1 MTTISDIDYTH
12 PDTFAEGVLHE
23 DLAALRRNSPVVW
36 VPQEPGIGGYPD
48 DGYWLVTS
56 HELVREVSRNG
67 KLWSSWENTAMS
79 RLQDHSAEAQVPMQ
93 RALMLNQDGTEHS
106 DIRRIISRGFTP
118 RAVNGLRDA
127 LTARARD
134 IAERAQAGEQ
144 GNFVA
149 EDANELPVQAI
160 ADLLGVPQED
170 RMKLLD
176 WSDRM
181 TGADEGHNP
190 MDAMA
195 ELVGYSYQIA
205 AERQAAPQ
213 DDIITKLVEAN
224 DDGRLTPEE
233 FGYFMILLVVA
244 GSETTRNSIGLGM
257 IAMLEHPEQWEKF
270 KAERPETAADEII
283 RWASPVMSFHRT
295 ATEDTVLGGQDI
307 QKGQRVVMLYASAN
321 FDEEVFDDPTT
332 FDITRSPN
340 PHVAFGG
347 TGPHYCVGANLARLQ
362 VELMFNAIADV
373 MPDIT
378 LLGDP
383 VRVRSGW
390 LNSLKS
396 FEVNYGQ
403 CPVAH

>member
-1 MTTISDIDYTH
+1 MTIVSDIDFTH
-12 PDTFAEGVLHE
+12 PDTFVNGIPHEELAE
-23 DLAALRRNSPVVW
+23 LRRNSPVVW

-48 DGYWLVTS
+48 DGYWLVTT

-79 RLQDHSAEAQVPMQ
+79 RLQDHSAEVQVPMQ
-93 RALMLNQDGTEHS
+93 RALLLNMDGPEHAE
-106 DIRRIISRGFTP
+106 IRRIISRGFTP
-118 RAVNGLRDA
+118 RAVEGLRDA
-127 LTARARD
+127 LRERARD
-134 IAERAQAGEQ
+134 IADRAQAGEQ

-149 EDANELPVQAI
+149 EVANELPVQAI

-181 TGADEGHNP
+181 TGADEGHDP
-190 MDAMA
+190 VEAMT
-195 ELVGYSYQIA
+195 ELVGYSYGLA
-205 AERQAAPQ
+205 AERQQEPQ

-224 DDGRLTPEE
+224 TDGRLTPEE

-257 IAMLEHPEQWEKF
+257 IAMLENPDQWEKF

-283 RWASPVMSFHRT
+283 RWASPVMSFQRT
-295 ATEDTVLGGQDI
+295 ATEDTVLGGQEI
-307 QKGQRVVMLYASAN
+307 KKGQRVVMLYASAN
-321 FDEEVFDDPTT
+321 FDEDVFDNPAT
-332 FDITRSPN
+332 FDIMRSPN

-347 TGPHYCVGANLARLQ
+347 TGPHYCIGANLARLQ

-396 FEVNYGQ
+396 FEVSYGT
-403 CPVAH
+403 CPVRH